1 MGYRANTALGGS
13 DIRAMVQDFDAWL
26 FERELRLKGEWPE
39 FMERTSS
46 PAAEFG
52 TLVHQAL
59 LEPTEYRKN
68 IILTE
73 PVSFATKA
81 GKALK
86 AEAEEKGVSI
96 VKQEQ
101 AWAIEQ
107 IEAHWRKEIYKKE
120 LSLPLP
126 KEVEVEKYA
135 QAYGIDCKGKLDWL
149 TFDTLFDLKTIGQFH
164 KRHDVLYA
172 NAYHAQLAH
181 YAALCEEAPSQVGII
196 WIESVA
202 PFRVEVQNLQQEEWD
217 FGKQARELA
226 IKRYAE
232 HLAGEVGL

>member
-1 MGYRANTALGGS
+1 MTDYRSNPALGGS
-13 DIRAMVQDFDAWL
+13 DIRAMVQDYEAWL
-26 FERELRLKGEWPE
+26 FERNLRLKGEWPE
-39 FMERTSS
+39 FMDKGPS

-59 LEPTEYRKN
+59 LEPLEYRKN

-86 AEAEEKGVSI
+86 AEAEERGVSI

-101 AWAIEQ
+101 SWAIEHIQ
-107 IEAHWRKEIYKKE
+107 NNFI
-120 LSLPLP
+120 
-126 KEVEVEKYA
+126 KEVSEEPQPDQVEIEKYA

-149 TFDTLFDLKTIGQFH
+149 TSDTLFDLKTIGQFH

-181 YAALCEEAPSQVGII
+181 YAALCEETPSQVGII

-202 PFRVEVQNLQQEEWD
+202 PFRVEIQLLQQEEWD
-217 FGKQARELA
+217 FGSQARDLA
-226 IKRYAE
+226 LKRYSE
-232 HLAGEVGL
+232 HLSGEVGF